1 MKNLRLQSAAFQN
14 AWVVDDLEAAC
25 AAWVQQLG
33 VGPFFITDY
42 APGAF
47 VSITYRGAPSELAMR
62 IGIAQAGPLQIEL
75 IQPITEQSA
84 YRMSVPT
91 GCGQGFHHIGIWT
104 ENFDQ
109 DLSNF
114 NDQGYETI
122 TSGRTR
128 STEFAYVDTRPL
140 LGCMLE
146 IVTKT
151 PLIEQRF
158 NEIATAAKN
167 WQGDAPLRYA

>member
-1 MKNLRLQSAAFQN
+1 M
-14 AWVVDDLEAAC
+14 
-25 AAWVQQLG
+25 LG
-33 VGPFFITDY
+33 LLMTSKLPVTLGLNSLGWALFLSRIMPL
-42 APGAF
+42 APLTP
-47 VSITYRGAPSELAMR
+47 SRISTYLGAPSELAMR

-84 YRMSVPT
+84 YRMSVPA
-91 GCGQGFHHIGIWT
+91 GSGQGFHHIGIWT

-109 DLSNF
+109 DLADLNGL
-114 NDQGYETI
+114 GYETI
-122 TSGRTR
+122 NAGRTR
-128 STEFAYVDTRPL
+128 STDFAYVDARPL

-151 PLIEQRF
+151 PLAERRF
-158 NEIATAAKN
+158 SEIATAAED

>member
-1 MKNLRLQSAAFQN
+1 MRKLRLQSAAFQN

-25 AAWVQQLG
+25 TTWVKQLG

-47 VSITYRGAPSELAMR
+47 HSVTYLGAPSELAMR

-84 YRMSVPT
+84 YRMSVPA
-91 GCGQGFHHIGIWT
+91 GSGQGFHHIGIWT

-109 DLSNF
+109 DLADLNGL
-114 NDQGYETI
+114 GYETI
-122 TSGRTR
+122 NAGRTR
-128 STEFAYVDTRPL
+128 STDFAYVDARPL

-151 PLIEQRF
+151 PLAERRF
-158 NEIATAAKN
+158 SEIATAAED

>member
-1 MKNLRLQSAAFQN
+1 LRNLRLQSAAFQN

-84 YRMSVPT
+84 YRMSVPA
-91 GCGQGFHHIGIWT
+91 GSGQGFHHIGIWT

-151 PLIEQRF
+151 PLAERRF
-158 NEIATAAKN
+158 SEIATAAEG